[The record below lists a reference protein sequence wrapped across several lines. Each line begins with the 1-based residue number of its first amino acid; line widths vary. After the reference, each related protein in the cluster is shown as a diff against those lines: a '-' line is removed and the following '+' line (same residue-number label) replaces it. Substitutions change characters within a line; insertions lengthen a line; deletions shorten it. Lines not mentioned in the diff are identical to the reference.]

1 METKKQ
7 RIERRTPLEKKKG
20 ETENEN
26 PKERAK
32 SQD

>member
-7 RIERRTPLEKKKG
+7 RIERRTTLEKKG

-32 SQD
+32 